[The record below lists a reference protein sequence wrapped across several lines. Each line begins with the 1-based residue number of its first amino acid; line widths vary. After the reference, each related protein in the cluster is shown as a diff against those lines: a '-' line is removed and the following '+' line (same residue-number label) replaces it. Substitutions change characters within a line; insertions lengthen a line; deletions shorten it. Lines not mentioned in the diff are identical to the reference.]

1 MGVDQYLIWVENLIF
16 FAHLGGATDQN
27 WKSENVKK
35 NYHPLILKTQKIF
48 FKCIQRSFTTYK
60 KFGSPFFDFEKLL
73 RKKKNYCTPK
83 ANSGFWSLLD
93 WNFLSKCNQ
102 ICPPRD
108 SACWAVYNKSFWS
121 LQIQNPIV
129 FARVLEV
136 NVLTKTWD
144 SNQQ

>member
-1 MGVDQYLIWVENLIF
+1 MF
-16 FAHLGGATDQN
+16 FCAPRGRYRPKLKIRKH
-27 WKSENVKK
+27 EKK
-35 NYHPLILKTQKIF
+35 LSPPYFKNQKKIF

-73 RKKKNYCTPK
+73 RKTFFYRTPK

-93 WNFLSKCNQ
+93 WNFLSKWDQ

-136 NVLTKTWD
+136 NMLTKTWD